1 MYDHFLYLFHYLSV
15 TFFNILILIYFIVEL
30 NVKKINEW
38 QNRAKGVFRRFMTTI
53 CVRFQDLTSK

>member
-1 MYDHFLYLFHYLSV
+1 MIFTNLVYYFVVES
-15 TFFNILILIYFIVEL
+15 NI
-30 NVKKINEW
+30 KKINEW